1 MAIKKHPQYEP
12 LNGEKSQ
19 AETRGL
25 PSNALQRQ
33 ERTTSAARVC
43 YLNCYLKTGE
53 HGQHGTH
60 GQVVAAGGIPFVRR
74 KL

>member
-1 MAIKKHPQYEP
+1 

-19 AETRGL
+19 AEAGGL
-25 PSNALQRQ
+25 PSNAPQRQ
-33 ERTTSAARVC
+33 ERTTSAVCVC

-53 HGQHGTH
+53 HGQYGTH
-60 GQVVAAGGIPFVRR
+60 GQVVADGAIPSVRR